1 MNHYARQSATRLST
15 TASVRNAPN
24 VPTCPHLHLQF
35 ADEKSIRRLGVND
48 ELGGSHRVDL
58 EEVRRLLAESGEYY
72 SRAGG
77 SAANTTRGLAGFG
90 VRVRLVSVAES
101 GNVRV
106 HSTLCRVICKSTSAL
121 PIGTRKRA
129 YRSLPMCQAT

>member
-1 MNHYARQSATRLST
+1 M
-15 TASVRNAPN
+15 
-24 VPTCPHLHLQF
+24 
-35 ADEKSIRRLGVND
+35 DD

-90 VRVRLVSVAES
+90 VRVRLVSAAER
-101 GNVRV
+101 GRGVVRV
-106 HSTLCRVICKSTSAL
+106 HSSICWVV
-121 PIGTRKRA
+121 
-129 YRSLPMCQAT
+129 C